1 VHIDFDGIA
10 RRARWIRED
19 NIKIEL
25 GQMGWSYI
33 N

>member
-1 VHIDFDGIA
+1 MPEGKRLLGRA
-10 RRARWIRED
+10 RRIRED

-25 GQMGWSYI
+25 GEMGWSYI